1 MNDTSTI
8 WKNQAERKALI
19 VSATGNLIIGVV
31 GIIFAAVSRSQAI
44 MLDGLFNLSYLATGL
59 FTLKVAA
66 LVQQGDDERF
76 PFGYAFFEPLV
87 NGMKGVLVLGVS
99 IMAMVGAV
107 QALFSGGRAIAA
119 GTAITYGIFA
129 TTACCLLALLTHR
142 GAKRS
147 GSPLVIA
154 DAENWLVNGAISSAV
169 LLAFIS
175 ILIIRNTSLMFLVPY
190 IDPCLVLV
198 VVLISMSVPVR
209 MAWQALMEL
218 LNRTPSQKIL
228 HEVEDIVKK
237 CMTHLPVQKLY
248 VRVIQP
254 GRSRMVLVH
263 VVLPIEFQIDGV
275 AMLDAIRSETLA
287 KLKEAHLATALDM
300 VFTAD
305 ALWGAPAKLIAEGKD
320 IYTEPSS

>member
-1 MNDTSTI
+1 MNDTSAT
-8 WKNQAERKALI
+8 WNNQAERKALI
-19 VSATGNLIIGVV
+19 VSAAGNLIIGVV
-31 GIIFAAVSRSQAI
+31 GITCAIISKSQAI

-99 IMAMVGAV
+99 IMAMVGAI

-129 TTACCLLALLTHR
+129 ATACSLLAWVTHR
-142 GAKRS
+142 GAKHSR
-147 GSPLVIA
+147 SPLVIA

-169 LLAFIS
+169 LLAFVS
-175 ILIIRNTSLMFLVPY
+175 ILIIRNTSFKFLVPY

-198 VVLISMSVPVR
+198 VVLISISVPVR

-218 LNRTPSQKIL
+218 LNRTPSQEIL
-228 HEVEDIVKK
+228 QEVESIISQS
-237 CMTHLPVQKLY
+237 TAHLPVQKLY

-263 VVLPIEFQIDGV
+263 VVLPTDFQVDGL
-275 AMLDAIRSETLA
+275 AMLDAIRRETLE
-287 KLKEAHLATALDM
+287 KLKKAHLATALDM
-300 VFTAD
+300 VFTTD
-305 ALWGAPAKLIAEGKD
+305 ALWGAPAKLIVEEKGMRPEA
-320 IYTEPSS
+320 

>member
-1 MNDTSTI
+1 MNDQTDPLV
-8 WKNQAERKALI
+8 NRAERKALI

-31 GIIFAAVSRSQAI
+31 GITCAIISKSQAI

-99 IMAMVGAV
+99 IMALVGAI
-107 QALFSGGRAIAA
+107 QALFTGGRTIAA
-119 GTAITYGIFA
+119 GIAIAYGIFA
-129 TTACCLLALLTHR
+129 ATACSLLAWVTHR

-169 LLAFIS
+169 LLAFVS
-175 ILIIRNTSLMFLVPY
+175 ILIIKNTSLKFLVPY

-198 VVLISMSVPVR
+198 VVLISISVPVR

-218 LNRTPSQKIL
+218 LNRAPSQKIL
-228 HEVEDIVKK
+228 QEVESIISQ
-237 CMTHLPVQKLY
+237 CTAHLPAQKLY

-263 VVLPIEFQIDGV
+263 VVLPIDFQIDGLT
-275 AMLDAIRSETLA
+275 MLDAIRNETLES
-287 KLKEAHLATALDM
+287 LKKAHLATALDM
-300 VFTAD
+300 IFTTD
-305 ALWGAPAKLIAEGKD
+305 ALWGAPAKLIAEEK
-320 IYTEPSS
+320 EMRPEA

>member
-1 MNDTSTI
+1 MNDTSAI
-8 WKNQAERKALI
+8 WKSRAERKALI
-19 VSATGNLIIGVV
+19 LSAAGNLIIGVV
-31 GIIFAAVSRSQAI
+31 GIIIAAVSKSQAI

-87 NGMKGVLVLGVS
+87 NGMKGVLVLGIS
-99 IMAMVGAV
+99 IMALVGAV

-119 GTAITYGIFA
+119 GTAIAYGIFA
-129 TTACCLLALLTHR
+129 ATACCVLAWVTHR

-175 ILIIRNTSLMFLVPY
+175 ILIIRNTSLKFLIPY
-190 IDPCLVLV
+190 IDPSLVLV
-198 VVLISMSVPVR
+198 VVLISISVPVR

-218 LNRTPSQKIL
+218 LNRTPSRDIYQ
-228 HEVEDIVKK
+228 EVEDIVRNST
-237 CMTHLPVQKLY
+237 THLPVQKLY

-263 VVLPIEFQIDGV
+263 VVLPIEFQVDGL
-275 AMLDAIRSETLA
+275 AMLDAIRSETLE
-287 KLKEAHLATALDM
+287 KLKKAHLATALDM
-300 VFTAD
+300 IFTTD
-305 ALWGAPAKLIAEGKD
+305 VLWGAPAKQIGGKKD
-320 IYTEPSS
+320 MLHEV